1 MGMDLKEICE
11 AVDSAIPAGLTYE
24 NDRRE
29 HEEEIVRDD
38 HDD

>member
-1 MGMDLKEICE
+1 MGMDSKEICE
-11 AVDSAIPAGLTYE
+11 AVDSAIPAGLAYE
-24 NDRRE
+24 NGRRE